1 MARELNCVC
10 GRRFHIGQHS
20 SRVQCRKCGRWW
32 SCEPMTTL
40 DVVATVFSGGE
51 LARTRKK
58 PGKRKRSST
67 KSCMSQQTSRRRP
80 PNNPI
85 GALVRLFLG

>member
-1 MARELNCVC
+1 MAKELNCVC

-20 SRVQCRKCGRWW
+20 SKVQCRKCGRWW
-32 SCEPMTTL
+32 ACEPMTTL
-40 DVVATVFSGGE
+40 EVVATVFTGGE

-58 PGKRKRSST
+58 SGTRTASSAKPCT
-67 KSCMSQQTSRRRP
+67 NKQTRRRRP
-80 PNNPI
+80 PSNPI